1 MQIITYILIVLLI
14 FFTLYLFCY
23 SFIRYILTGTIR
35 DKTQESLLENN

>member
-23 SFIRYILTGTIR
+23 GFIRYILTRTLR